1 MGHIRQS
8 LMMRQILLTVRPSRL
23 CMLDFDG
30 SSLRTRLTMMVSS
43 LVGGVSRGAGERL
56 STRHTAL

>member
-8 LMMRQILLTVRPSRL
+8 FMICQIFLMVRPSRL

-30 SSLRTRLTMMVSS
+30 SSLRTRLTIMISS
-43 LVGGVSRGAGERL
+43 LGSPVSQGMRGYRSAQ
-56 STRHTAL
+56 HTVH